1 MIYNKSFLSGNF
13 DAFSTLMSQQ
23 IPQALQNIKG
33 VVLPGIDNFLNQ
45 MLQGYNTI
53 EKTSVNVGLDNEKN
67 TIKGLKLDLV
77 YTVGDFKVNDAPQDA
92 VDADVRTLK
101 ENLVFEGLTL
111 IDLKIDINNGQLT
124 IQYEVPFGENN
135 DQTGNPA
142 QL

>member
-13 DAFSTLMSQQ
+13 DTFSALMSQQ
-23 IPQALQNIKG
+23 IPQALQNIKE

-53 EKTSVNVGLDNEKN
+53 EKTSVNIDLNSEKN

-92 VDADVRTLK
+92 VDADVQTLK
-101 ENLVFEGLTL
+101 DNLVFDGLTL
-111 IDLKIDINNGQLT
+111 TDLKIDINNGQLT

-135 DQTGNPA
+135 D
-142 QL
+142 

>member
-13 DAFSTLMSQQ
+13 DTFSKMMSQQ
-23 IPQALQNIKG
+23 IPQALQNIKEA
-33 VVLPGIDNFLNQ
+33 VLPGIDNFLNQ

-53 EKTSVNVGLDNEKN
+53 EKTSVNVDLDIEKN
-67 TIKGLKLDLV
+67 TLKGLKLDLV

-92 VDADVRTLK
+92 VDADVQTLK
-101 ENLVFEGLTL
+101 DNLVFDGLNL